1 MNNSKQA
8 YSLLEM
14 MLVLCI
20 LALVIGL
27 LSLVNFRSLQD
38 KIVTKYFWADLSSQ
52 LLLAQEEALVCN
64 QVISIKFRPN
74 LLYIQFLNGQ
84 TGETYQLF
92 LPENWV
98 VLDNLSFRYLPSG
111 HVSSFKTVRFRNQ
124 ETQEG
129 MALKFQ
135 LGSGRFVYQEE

>member
-74 LLYIQFLNGQ
+74 LPYIQF
-84 TGETYQLF
+84 
-92 LPENWV
+92 
-98 VLDNLSFRYLPSG
+98 
-111 HVSSFKTVRFRNQ
+111 
-124 ETQEG
+124 
-129 MALKFQ
+129 
-135 LGSGRFVYQEE
+135 